1 MATPGDTDAGTPPA
15 PAAAAPVDPA
25 PPPAPD
31 ALAVTLEEFLVMD
44 DAARGA
50 LPKARLKKMLKTEQ
64 GHKKKLAKAAELAA
78 RADAESAARA
88 ERAAAVVLEMDAS
101 LPPARTVKIRDLDVP
116 PPTAAAA
123 ASAAAAAAGADA
135 TEAAGAAATTA
146 ETTAATEDGVD
157 TPAAAAA
164 SPPSIDGHP
173 LAGSRVKVSGWVHR
187 IRWEG
192 AKLLFLE
199 LRDGTG
205 FLQAVLTGTQCQTT
219 DAINLHRESA
229 VTLWGTLSADARAKG
244 GLELRT
250 DYWELVGRSPAE
262 IEEVLSHDSGPD
274 ILLRHRHLV
283 VRGTRASSIL
293 RMRSIITQCFRE
305 HLFDRG
311 YVELTPPTLVNT
323 MCEGGST
330 LFHLDYFGEPAYLT
344 QSSQMYL
351 ETGIPAVGDCF
362 CLLPSYR
369 AEKSSTR
376 RHLAEFHHLEAECP
390 FITFEDLLDRVEDLV
405 VDVVDRVIARGGAL
419 LASVNPGLARMRRPF
434 KRMTYRDALT
444 YCREHLIY
452 KDEESATH
460 FEFGDD
466 IPEGP
471 ERKMTD
477 QIGEPI
483 LLHRFPA
490 ALKSFY
496 MQKCDDDR
504 AVTES
509 VDLLVPGVGE
519 VVGGSMRMWKEE
531 ELAAAYAREGM
542 DPAPYYWYTDQRKY
556 GTCPHGG
563 YGLGLERFV
572 CFVLGIHH
580 IRDACLYPRY
590 RGRIEP

>member
-1 MATPGDTDAGTPPA
+1 MATPESTDAGVPPA
-15 PAAAAPVDPA
+15 EPAAAAAA
-25 PPPAPD
+25 P
-31 ALAVTLEEFLVMD
+31 AVTLEEFLGMD
-44 DAARGA
+44 DAARAA

-64 GHKKKLAKAAELAA
+64 GHKKKLAKAAEMAA
-78 RADAESAARA
+78 RAAEESAARA
-88 ERAAAVVLEMDAS
+88 ERAAAVVLEMDTS
-101 LPPARTVKIRDLDVP
+101 LPPPRTVKIRDLDVP
-116 PPTAAAA
+116 PSPAAIAAAA
-123 ASAAAAAAGADA
+123 IAAAATGGEAGTEGAAGGMASATTTQENGADA
-135 TEAAGAAATTA
+135 PAVAT
-146 ETTAATEDGVD
+146 
-157 TPAAAAA
+157 A
-164 SPPSIDGHP
+164 SALPTGSHP
-173 LAGSRVKVSGWVHR
+173 LAGSRIKVSGWVHR
-187 IRWEG
+187 IRREG

-205 FLQAVLTGTQCQTT
+205 FLQAVLTGTQCLTT

-250 DYWELVGRSPAE
+250 DYWELVGRSPSE

-405 VDVVDRVIARGGAL
+405 VDVVDRVITRGGAL
-419 LASVNPGLARMRRPF
+419 LASVNPGLTRMRRPF
-434 KRMTYRDALT
+434 KRMTYRDALA

-452 KDEESATH
+452 KDEETKTH

-483 LLHRFPA
+483 LLNRFPA

-504 AVTES
+504 EVTES

-531 ELAAAYAREGM
+531 ELAAAYAREKM

-580 IRDACLYPRY
+580 IRDSCLYPRY

>member
-1 MATPGDTDAGTPPA
+1 MATPGS
-15 PAAAAPVDPA
+15 AAEAA
-25 PPPAPD
+25 PAPD
-31 ALAVTLEEFLVMD
+31 APAPPATSTAVDTSAADPDAPVETLTVTLEQFLAMD
-44 DAARGA
+44 ATARAA

-64 GHKKKLAKAAELAA
+64 GHLKKVAKAAEMAA
-78 RADAESAARA
+78 RAEEESRVRA
-88 ERAAAVVLEMDAS
+88 ERAAGVVLEVDAS
-101 LPPARTVKIRDLDVP
+101 LPAPRTIKIRDLDAPAVADGDAGADGD
-116 PPTAAAA
+116 AAAA
-123 ASAAAAAAGADA
+123 
-135 TEAAGAAATTA
+135 
-146 ETTAATEDGVD
+146 
-157 TPAAAAA
+157 
-164 SPPSIDGHP
+164 HP
-173 LAGSRVKVSGWVHR
+173 LAGTRVKVSGWVHR

-219 DAINLHRESA
+219 DAINLHRESS

-244 GLELRT
+244 GVELRS

-262 IEEVLSHDSGPD
+262 IEEVLSHDSNPD
-274 ILLRHRHLV
+274 ILLRNRHLV

-311 YVELTPPTLVNT
+311 YIELTPPTLVNT

-390 FITFEDLLDRVEDLV
+390 FITFEELLDRVEDLV
-405 VDVVDRVIARGGAL
+405 VDVVERVMKRGGSL
-419 LASVNPGLARMRRPF
+419 LASVNPNLAAMKRPF
-434 KRMTYRDALT
+434 KRMTYRDALV
-444 YCREHLIY
+444 YCRDNLIY
-452 KDEESATH
+452 KDEETQTH
-460 FEFGDD
+460 FDFGDD

-477 QIGEPI
+477 KIGEPI

-504 AVTES
+504 EVTES

-531 ELAAAYAREGM
+531 ELAAAYKREGM
-542 DPAPYYWYTDQRKY
+542 DPKPYYWYTDQRKY

-580 IRDACLYPRY
+580 IRDACLFPRY

>member
-1 MATPGDTDAGTPPA
+1 MATPGGIDAGVPPN
-15 PAAAAPVDPA
+15 AAVPDAAVSAAVDPA
-25 PPPAPD
+25 EPPATD

-64 GHKKKLAKAAELAA
+64 GHKKKLAKAAEMAA
-78 RADAESAARA
+78 RAAEESAARA

-101 LPPARTVKIRDLDVP
+101 LPPPRT
-116 PPTAAAA
+116 
-123 ASAAAAAAGADA
+123 
-135 TEAAGAAATTA
+135 
-146 ETTAATEDGVD
+146 
-157 TPAAAAA
+157 
-164 SPPSIDGHP
+164 
-173 LAGSRVKVSGWVHR
+173 
-187 IRWEG
+187 
-192 AKLLFLE
+192 
-199 LRDGTG
+199 
-205 FLQAVLTGTQCQTT
+205 AVLTGTQCQTT

-229 VTLWGTLSADARAKG
+229 VTLWGTLSSDVRAKG

-274 ILLRHRHLV
+274 ILLRQRHLV

-405 VDVVDRVIARGGAL
+405 VDVVDRVMARGGAL

-452 KDEESATH
+452 KDEETSTH

-504 AVTES
+504 EVTES

-531 ELAAAYAREGM
+531 ELAAAYEREKM